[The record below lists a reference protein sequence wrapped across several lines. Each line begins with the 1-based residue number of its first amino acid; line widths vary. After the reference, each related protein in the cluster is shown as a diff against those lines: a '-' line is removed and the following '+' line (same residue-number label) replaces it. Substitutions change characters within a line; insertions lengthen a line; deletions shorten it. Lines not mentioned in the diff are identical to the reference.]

1 MNVPLSRE
9 QMSEILFNTPYT
21 QRYQK
26 TMSHLGFDL
35 SDLSGEAG
43 HA

>member
-1 MNVPLSRE
+1 MNVPLSPE
-9 QMSEILFNTPYT
+9 QMAEIIFNTPASE
-21 QRYQK
+21 RYER

-35 SDLSGEAG
+35 ADLSGEAG

>member
-1 MNVPLSRE
+1 MNVPLSRQ
-9 QMSEILFNTPYT
+9 QMSEILFKTPYS

-26 TMSHLGFDL
+26 TISHLGFDL
-35 SDLSGEAG
+35 SHLSGEAG